1 VTAGSLG
8 RVPETPTAAVVEA
21 VNVVHALIPD
31 ERGDLDRTAIDKRP
45 VDGRVSVSA
54 PGESDVGLAGDQ
66 IYDRKHHGGPDQAV
80 YAYAREDEDWWAAEL
95 DRSIAPGSFGE
106 NLTTYG
112 LNVTGA
118 VIGERWRIGDDGLVL
133 EVTAPR
139 IPCKTFQ
146 GWMDEPHWVK
156 RFTEH
161 GAPGAYLRVVSPGT
175 VGAGDA
181 VALEHRPDHGVTVG
195 DVFVIRRAHADGLR
209 RMIDMPGINEDLA
222 EFARRDL
229 AARART
235 PSRGAS

>member
-1 VTAGSLG
+1 MTAGSLG

-45 VDGRVSVSA
+45 VHGRVAVTV
-54 PGESDVGLAGDQ
+54 PGEAGVGLAGDQ